1 MSTDEP
7 KWRHWS
13 ALLGDVGF
21 AIRELSAHTEHSLPL
36 ADAAAPQSHI

>member
-13 ALLGDVGF
+13 ALLGVVGF